1 MGQEGVH
8 LAGVGSI
15 LSYICESIQ
24 WGVTHYKGEL
34 TKLDYIGG
42 TPHYGKP
49 NVFQIFG
56 STIITYLKNLVGI
69 KSTKGQI

>member
-15 LSYICESIQ
+15 LSYIYESIQ
-24 WGVTHYKGEL
+24 WGVTHYMGEL

-42 TPHYGKP
+42 TLQDVPPTMG
-49 NVFQIFG
+49 
-56 STIITYLKNLVGI
+56 NLMCSKFWGAQSLLI
-69 KSTKGQI
+69 

>member
-24 WGVTHYKGEL
+24 WGVTYYIEEL

-42 TPHYGKP
+42 TPQAVPPTMG
-49 NVFQIFG
+49 
-56 STIITYLKNLVGI
+56 NLM
-69 KSTKGQI
+69 